1 MKYKLLSIFLIISSL
16 SASELQI
23 KANSF
28 SADEN
33 SGVSVFMGKVNIKKS
48 NDELN
53 ASQVTVYTNKKNEPT
68 KFVAIGNVSFTIETQ
83 QKSIYKGVAGKA
95 IYSPSTKE
103 YHFFKNVH
111 LRQIDEKKEII
122 GDEVLLNTI
131 EGKAYAKGVESE
143 PVIMIF
149 NIVDK
154 NESVKK

>member
-1 MKYKLLSIFLIISSL
+1 MKYKLLSIFLMISSL
-16 SASELQI
+16 NSSELQI

-28 SADEN
+28 SADES
-33 SGVSVFMGKVNIKKS
+33 SGVSVFTGKVNIKKS

-53 ASQVTVYTNKKNEPT
+53 ASQVTVYTDKNNEPT
-68 KFVAIGNVSFTIETQ
+68 KFVAIGSVSFTVQTE
-83 QKSIYKGVAGKA
+83 KLSIYKGVAGKA
-95 IYSPSTKE
+95 IYSPSKKE
-103 YHFFKNVH
+103 YHFFQNVH

-149 NIVDK
+149 NIADK
-154 NESVKK
+154 NASVKK